1 MNSIFEE
8 LKMAL
13 GCQYISDIR
22 SEKPIR
28 ILNLIN
34 CMALSRYSLAEL
46 SSLSEYISEKVI
58 HFESHAQAEAHF
70 STQLSSLMETEV

>member
-8 LKMAL
+8 LKTAL
-13 GCQYISDIR
+13 GCQYISDIH

-28 ILNLIN
+28 ILNIIN
-34 CMALSRYSLAEL
+34 RMVLSRYSLAEL
-46 SSLSEYISEKVI
+46 SSLSEYISEKGVS
-58 HFESHAQAEAHF
+58 FESHAQAEAHF